1 MPTMAAVGDETDGAT
16 AARNRSADSAPRS
29 RTRTPAVDCDA
40 GSSETSAS
48 AALNRDCAV
57 NVPLLPP
64 PRRAVAR
71 RAGTWSG
78 RAGWWLLLD
87 PRGRPHRLSASP
99 MSPRRPL
106 VGAGDRRTVPE
117 NCVKDGRAG
126 DDGRRLAPSARS
138 TPKTEN
144 RCEQVRGNEC
154 GDGRRD
160 DDGHDHG
167 RDRAKLSRRIRIA
180 VELASRCASI
190 VCANGFKRRSRRRN
204 ELGAACVG
212 LEVVAAFAAVAEEA
226 GALSPAPGT
235 HLGSHEAESKGT
247 PRYGASMVTR
257 SSHYTGNTFRWTEAT
272 TPSAPRPSAS
282 RAVGRGPW
290 TERTGNAN
298 SARSF
303 RHAEPLGARTHRTP
317 ATAHSD
323 YAPCYS
329 PATAVSG
336 AGFPSR
342 MGCDRRR
349 GPSAPSGPGRGDAWR
364 SWPRSRCRSSP

>member
-106 VGAGDRRTVPE
+106 VGAPEIGEQYRRIVSRTVGQATTAAARPLPL
-117 NCVKDGRAG
+117 VR
-126 DDGRRLAPSARS
+126 SA
-138 TPKTEN
+138 PKTED

-154 GDGRRD
+154 RD
-160 DDGHDHG
+160 
-167 RDRAKLSRRIRIA
+167 
-180 VELASRCASI
+180 
-190 VCANGFKRRSRRRN
+190 
-204 ELGAACVG
+204 
-212 LEVVAAFAAVAEEA
+212 
-226 GALSPAPGT
+226 
-235 HLGSHEAESKGT
+235 
-247 PRYGASMVTR
+247 
-257 SSHYTGNTFRWTEAT
+257 
-272 TPSAPRPSAS
+272 
-282 RAVGRGPW
+282 
-290 TERTGNAN
+290 
-298 SARSF
+298 
-303 RHAEPLGARTHRTP
+303 
-317 ATAHSD
+317 
-323 YAPCYS
+323 
-329 PATAVSG
+329 
-336 AGFPSR
+336 
-342 MGCDRRR
+342 
-349 GPSAPSGPGRGDAWR
+349 GRGDDE
-364 SWPRSRCRSSP
+364 